1 MDNIKNFNEWRAE
14 EMAKIFLLKS
24 VYKLTIEKY
33 PTPLFDFFISLKDRP
48 DVKFAVEVKTS
59 NDFLPSLRK
68 QLSNIVIYRDAGM
81 ITIPVLLFKIDEKK
95 EKGKLDFLVI
105 PSFIENKLLV
115 RNNFKFEDLNQKNLN
130 NKIDS
135 IVKWYEKK

>member
-24 VYKLTIEKY
+24 MYKLSIEKY
-33 PTPLFDFFISLKDRP
+33 PTPLFDFFIYLKDRP
-48 DVKFAVEVKTS
+48 EVKFAVEVKAS
-59 NDFLPSLRK
+59 SSFLPDLRK
-68 QLSNIVIYRDAGM
+68 QLSNIAIYRDAGM

-115 RNNFKFEDLNQKNLN
+115 RNNFKFEDLNQKNLSI
-130 NKIDS
+130 KIDS
-135 IVKWYEKK
+135 IIKWYEKK

>member
-48 DVKFAVEVKTS
+48 EVKFAVEVKTS
-59 NDFLPSLRK
+59 SDFLPNLRK